1 MVNPDLTVKKA
12 GGYIIQLLPGC
23 PDEII
28 DIIEKNVS
36 EIPSVTTMLDEG
48 MTPDEIA
55 IKAMQ
60 GIELD
65 KLDENTA
72 EYRCNC
78 SRKKVENAL
87 ISTGIEA
94 LTEMANDDK
103 DTKVECHFCNKEY
116 VFTPQDIKQIINA
129 STKK

>member
-1 MVNPDLTVKKA
+1 
-12 GGYIIQLLPGC
+12 
-23 PDEII
+23 
-28 DIIEKNVS
+28 
-36 EIPSVTTMLDEG
+36 

-65 KLDENTA
+65 KLDESTA

-103 DTKVECHFCNKEY
+103 DTKVECHF
-116 VFTPQDIKQIINA
+116 A
-129 STKK
+129 TKNMYSLLKT